1 MTRVVDSLVK
11 YECFNCGEQF
21 IASEY
26 AIRNKNY
33 KVSCPYCNSHDIEA
47 IVLMDDQEKLSQLGC
62 LGLYHD

>member
-1 MTRVVDSLVK
+1 MIRVVDSLVK

-26 AIRNKNY
+26 AIRSKNY
-33 KVSCPYCNSHDIEA
+33 RLTCPYCISHDIEA
-47 IVLMDDQEKLSQLGC
+47 IALLDDQEKLSQLGC